1 MKLVAEAVRS
11 AISQPVASTVTALV
25 IAGVCAAILA
35 TTGQTVR
42 AEQNVL
48 ARIDEAGTR
57 SIIITDTDG
66 TAGIDS
72 TAVDRIRRLSGVE
85 WAIGLGP
92 ASDVS
97 TAANPEG
104 NPAAIRT
111 LHGPTPP
118 QVDTNTELAS
128 GHAIAGPTAQET
140 LGLLHP
146 YGGVTGETQYA
157 VVGGFTATE
166 PLTFLNRGLLTR
178 GPEPGILRSIHVLT
192 VDPTHVEPVARAA
205 LRVLAAEELAAIS
218 VETSATLA
226 DVRAAV
232 QGELGQ
238 YSRQLITLVLA
249 AGLVLTG
256 LAVYGAVTSRRRDFG
271 RRRALGAS
279 RPLIISL
286 VATQTVAAALVGALT
301 GTVATFL
308 TLHMTTGTVP
318 NPSFA
323 TAINILAILAA
334 VLAALP
340 PAIAA
345 AFRDPVRVLRVP

>member
-1 MKLVAEAVRS
+1 MKLIGEALRS
-11 AISQPVASTVTALV
+11 AISQPVASTVTALI

-42 AEQNVL
+42 AEQAVL

-57 SIIITDTDG
+57 SIVITDTDG

-92 ASDVS
+92 ASDV
-97 TAANPEG
+97 TAAANPEG

-118 QVDTNTELAS
+118 QIDTNTELAA
-128 GHAIAGPTAQET
+128 GQAIVGPTAQET

-146 YGGVTGETQYA
+146 YGGVTGENQYA
-157 VVGGFTATE
+157 VVGGFIASD
-166 PLTFLNRGLLTR
+166 PLVFLNRGLLTQGTER
-178 GPEPGILRSIHVLT
+178 EVLRSIHVLT
-192 VDPTHVEPVARAA
+192 VDPTDVEPVARAA
-205 LRVLAAEELAAIS
+205 LKVLAAEDLAATS
-218 VETSATLA
+218 VETSAALA
-226 DVRAAV
+226 DIRAAV

-249 AGLVLTG
+249 AGLVLTA

-279 RPLIISL
+279 RPLIIGL
-286 VATQTVAAALVGALT
+286 VATQTATAATVGAIT
-301 GTVATFL
+301 GTLATLL
-308 TLHMTTGTVP
+308 TLDITTGTVP
-318 NPSFA
+318 NPSFT

-334 VLAALP
+334 VTAALP
-340 PAIAA
+340 PAIVAA
-345 AFRDPVRVLRVP
+345 YRDPVRVLRVP